1 VEDTAMVS
9 TPLWDELRQR
19 IGEARKALVG
29 ISPNDV
35 LSSLTEAELS
45 APVWHLAEFMY
56 NNRLR
61 QLDLPATMHLE
72 KRLASAGIADSMI
85 EDYCQRLPDAN
96 GWMYK
101 DWVLEA
107 LALLFDVEVGITSG
121 PEVVQQSCSSLAF
134 DKDRLVIIA
143 PGKAIQSHKEGL
155 LVDSC
160 YIKYAPELRR
170 YNLALSGGFL
180 EHLTELA
187 HLADGTLHI
196 SVALNEDLV
205 LDTEYFAHYETKAYI
220 RGPKGFS
227 EERLQDAA
235 FPENPSGT
243 VTVHRRVSDD
253 PLLRLAMPLDS
264 TEILWSARDGA
275 KTIQIEELCP
285 FDEDH
290 EYVMNRY
297 VHARWDIASRCF
309 SHLDGAVRMYNQPQY
324 EHRCSN
330 DIRHCNQRTGF
341 YKKLFRVD
349 GVINTATWNDLVSG
363 FYYNNEL
370 VFEYLNS
377 V

>member
-1 VEDTAMVS
+1 MIS
-9 TPLWDELRQR
+9 TPLWDDLRQR
-19 IGEARKALVG
+19 VSEARKALVG
-29 ISPNDV
+29 ISPDDV
-35 LSSLTEAELS
+35 LSSLTEAKLS

-72 KRLASAGIADSMI
+72 RRLANVGIADSII

-107 LALLFDVEVGITSG
+107 LVFLFDVDVGITSG
-121 PEVVQQSCSSLAF
+121 TEIVQKSCSSLAF
-134 DKDRLVIIA
+134 DKDRLAIIA
-143 PGKAIQSHKEGL
+143 AGKAIQSHKEGL
-155 LVDSC
+155 LVDGH

-187 HLADGTLHI
+187 HLADDALHI
-196 SVALNEDLV
+196 SVALNEDLL
-205 LDTEYFAHYETKAYI
+205 LDTEYYFSYETRAYTY
-220 RGPKGFS
+220 GPKGFS
-227 EERLQDAA
+227 RERLQDAA

-253 PLLRLAMPLDS
+253 PLLRLAMLLDS

-275 KTIQIEELCP
+275 KIIQIEELCP
-285 FDEDH
+285 FDKDLK
-290 EYVMNRY
+290 YVMNRY
-297 VHARWDIASRCF
+297 VHARWDVTKKCF
-309 SHLDGAVRMYNQPQY
+309 SHLDGAVRVYNQPRY

-349 GVINTATWNDLVSG
+349 GVIDTATWNDLVSG

-370 VFEYLNS
+370 VLEYLNS

>member
-1 VEDTAMVS
+1 MVS

-72 KRLASAGIADSMI
+72 KRLASVGIADSVI

-107 LALLFDVEVGITSG
+107 LILLFDLEVGIKAG
-121 PEVVQQSCSSLAF
+121 SSILREDCVSLQFDEDGLAS
-134 DKDRLVIIA
+134 IA
-143 PGKAIQSHKEGL
+143 NSTAIQPHKEGL
-155 LVDSC
+155 LVDGH
-160 YIKYAPELRR
+160 YIKYAPELAR

-180 EHLTELA
+180 EQFTELA
-187 HLADGTLHI
+187 HLADDVSLV
-196 SVALNEDLV
+196 SVALNEDLL
-205 LDTEYFAHYETKAYI
+205 LDPEYYARYETKAYI
-220 RGPKGFS
+220 YGPRGFS
-227 EERLQDAA
+227 EEHLQDAR

-243 VTVHRRVSDD
+243 VTVHRRTNDY
-253 PLLRLAMPLDS
+253 PLLCLMMPLES

-285 FDEDH
+285 FDKKLG
-290 EYVMNRY
+290 YVMNRY
-297 VHARWDIASRCF
+297 IHARWNVGKRCF
-309 SHLDGAVRMYNQPQY
+309 SHLDGAIKIYNQSQY
-324 EHRCSN
+324 DYRCSN
-330 DIRHCNQRTGF
+330 NIRHCNQRIGF

-349 GVINTATWNDLVSG
+349 GTVDTATWNNLVAS
-363 FYYNNEL
+363 FYYGNEL
-370 VFEYLNS
+370 VFEYLND

>member
-1 VEDTAMVS
+1 MVS
-9 TPLWDELRQR
+9 TPVWDDLRR
-19 IGEARKALVG
+19 RVSEARKALVG

-35 LSSLTEAELS
+35 LSSLTEVAFS

-72 KRLASAGIADSMI
+72 KRLASVGIADSVI

-107 LALLFDVEVGITSG
+107 LILLFDLEVGIKAG
-121 PEVVQQSCSSLAF
+121 SSILREDCVSLQFDEDGLAS
-134 DKDRLVIIA
+134 IA
-143 PGKAIQSHKEGL
+143 NSRAIQSHKEGL
-155 LVDSC
+155 LVNGH
-160 YIKYAPELRR
+160 YIKYAPELGR

-187 HLADGTLHI
+187 HLADDASFV
-196 SVALNEDLV
+196 SVALNEDLL
-205 LDTEYFAHYETKAYI
+205 LDPEYYARYETKAYI
-220 RGPKGFS
+220 YGPRGFS
-227 EERLQDAA
+227 EEHLQDAR

-243 VTVHRRVSDD
+243 VTVHRRTNDY
-253 PLLRLAMPLDS
+253 PLLCLMMPLES

-285 FDEDH
+285 FDKKLG
-290 EYVMNRY
+290 YVMNRY
-297 VHARWDIASRCF
+297 IHARWNVGKRCF
-309 SHLDGAVRMYNQPQY
+309 SHLDGAIKIYNQSQY
-324 EHRCSN
+324 DYRCSN
-330 DIRHCNQRTGF
+330 NIRHCNQRIGF

-349 GVINTATWNDLVSG
+349 GTVDTATWNNLVAS
-363 FYYNNEL
+363 FYYGNEL
-370 VFEYLNS
+370 VFEYLNN